1 MDTLKRVGSLRLSRR
16 GRKKESAKR
25 PSRDD
30 DDPATTAYMLAP
42 RPYGTLGR
50 RGGEKVARVYFT
62 LSFKDVVV
70 GTLNGYQ
77 PIHLKAIFE
86 RRRQTRA
93 SEPVLWEP
101 SLTGTTTGSGVWH
114 PPFVLHV
121 AVSVPKIKSKGDGT
135 LLRHK
140 DAFVSIENKDLKGK
154 HKLLAKA
161 RLNLSEYFESAS
173 EKDVSFRLKLHPE
186 SSKVASA
193 SVDLTI
199 RKSTEDPTKQ
209 MRSSQAAI
217 CLDDQEET
225 GSLGD
230 ERLLA
235 TIPNTQSSSPCNN
248 SIQSIPADQKPPN
261 EISLD
266 VQRVHKD
273 VEGQTESENTRPL
286 ILTSTSADTKR
297 PVTEGFVV
305 GGIVATDKSEMF
317 VVPNL
322 VTPPPLPP
330 RQRLISQESPPSSPH
345 ELIDNEKVVTST
357 PLVSNLKAPT
367 MSSSS
372 SSSVAKGKKSVKE
385 IDWDEDLQPSNPE
398 ETRQE
403 DEEQPPFTMG
413 INLSACVSPKVTKS
427 AKTAATNAAASKMK
441 TTAEKDL
448 MEWAKQSLLSA
459 PGPPVKVTN
468 LTSAWRN
475 GLGYCIILHQK
486 HPSLIPLQSLS
497 SDNARDNNEIAF
509 DVADLFGRID
519 TEAIRQMAL
528 EKEVT
533 DKRTV
538 SDFLI
543 QLRTYVTDEMTERM
557 PAEKTVIEFQKKWY
571 CRSKYFKEEVGEL
584 CKSVPRNSIS
594 NLPPSR
600 NNSIEE
606 KGRVQGEKVTENAD
620 DKIEAPD
627 SLESNNEDKEK
638 KKECQSEDVSSASPL
653 LSNREKV
660 KQLIAEAHDSSSYEE
675 ASTSPPS
682 SSCSEAATAGAAAEG
697 GQLCESVTILEELTQ
712 LTREE
717 EQISGEL
724 EKLEQVLRSQDAEET
739 DESDFEALLQK
750 YVSLVNEKNSVVRR
764 QMQLNIAKKERA
776 VEHKKE
782 KLQRQLQK
790 FSDLDDS
797 QKTEAMRLEEEML
810 LQHYVEAVNEKN
822 ELVHEFD
829 SQERLIAE
837 DESIRSFVANRDILA
852 KPGQTKHSNVLD
864 EFLDFF
870 KKAWRRKN
878 TYDYYRT
885 RCYSYIENICQSPI

>member
-16 GRKKESAKR
+16 GRKKESGKR
-25 PSRDD
+25 PVRDD
-30 DDPATTAYMLAP
+30 NDPATTAYMLAP

-50 RGGEKVARVYFT
+50 RGGGEKVARVYFT

-86 RRRQTRA
+86 RRRQSRA

-101 SLTGTTTGSGVWH
+101 SLKSTTTGSGVWH

-199 RKSTEDPTKQ
+199 RKSIEDPTKQ

-217 CLDDQEET
+217 CLDDHDET

-248 SIQSIPADQKPPN
+248 SIQSIQAEEKPPN
-261 EISLD
+261 EISQD
-266 VQRVHKD
+266 VQRVQENV
-273 VEGQTESENTRPL
+273 VEGQTESENTRIPL
-286 ILTSTSADTKR
+286 LSATAAFTDIKR
-297 PVTEGFVV
+297 PLTDGLVS
-305 GGIVATDKSEMF
+305 DKSEMF
-317 VVPNL
+317 IVPNL

-357 PLVSNLKAPT
+357 PLVSNLKAPQ
-367 MSSSS
+367 MSSMT
-372 SSSVAKGKKSVKE
+372 SSSVAKRKKSVKE
-385 IDWDEDLQPSNPE
+385 IDWDEDLQPSSNPE
-398 ETRQE
+398 EENRRQE
-403 DEEQPPFTMG
+403 EEEQQPPFSMG
-413 INLSACVSPKVTKS
+413 INLSACVSPKVAKS
-427 AKTAATNAAASKMK
+427 AKTAATNAAATKMK
-441 TTAEKDL
+441 TSAEKDL

-459 PGPPVKVTN
+459 GPGPQVKVTN

-486 HPSLIPLQSLS
+486 HPGLIPLESLS

-509 DVADLFGRID
+509 DVADLFGGID

-557 PAEKTVIEFQKKWY
+557 PPEKTVIEFQKKWY
-571 CRSKYFKEEVGEL
+571 CRCKYFKEEVGEL
-584 CKSVPRNSIS
+584 CKSMPRNSIS

-606 KGRVQGEKVTENAD
+606 KARVQDEEKVTEST
-620 DKIEAPD
+620 DKIEAPPAD
-627 SLESNNEDKEK
+627 SLESNNEDNEEEK
-638 KKECQSEDVSSASPL
+638 KGSESEDVSSASAPL

-682 SSCSEAATAGAAAEG
+682 SSCSEAAATAAAAEG

-810 LQHYVEAVNEKN
+810 LQHLLEAVNEKN
-822 ELVHEFD
+822 ELVLENHN
-829 SQERLIAE
+829 QEQLIAE
-837 DESIRSFVANRDILA
+837 DDSIRTFVSNRDILA

-870 KKAWRRKN
+870 KKA
-878 TYDYYRT
+878 
-885 RCYSYIENICQSPI
+885 